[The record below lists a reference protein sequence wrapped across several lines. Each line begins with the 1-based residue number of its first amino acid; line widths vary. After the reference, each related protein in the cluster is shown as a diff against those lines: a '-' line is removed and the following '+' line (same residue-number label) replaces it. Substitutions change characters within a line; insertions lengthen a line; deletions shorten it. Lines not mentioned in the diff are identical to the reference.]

1 MIKKLTQAMLA
12 LALVGGMSAC
22 TKSMNGVDEGTTSA
36 TGDTYISV
44 AFSTANPNSTRAEDD
59 RFNSIGEYKG
69 RDKIEDVNIY
79 MINTRDESIEVKK
92 FTNNNSTTEPN
103 IVANADNNGD
113 TNDFRT
119 EAWKTTPGEKIV
131 YVYVNIAGTA
141 IETALDRA
149 HDKASFE
156 AANKDVYT
164 LVENGAVKED
174 FAKTQDDGA
183 NNKEDIIAMNTVAP
197 VTLNVAPGVKK
208 DAAEAGPGNR
218 ADVTVRRLVAQA
230 AVTSTKESYDIT
242 ETYKGAETTLATLSG
257 FQWDVMQYEQKTHL
271 MPQPTEDGKDA
282 KLVEFCKSPNFT
294 FIPTNEAPNLY
305 DSAKDKYAYRAFTG
319 EVVKTFK
326 RTNVNETDVAA
337 IVATPMKFITETTHQ
352 LGGKL
357 KTDDANNNGKETGY
371 RKGNTTYVIVSAKIT
386 PKVWGEGQESKTG
399 DDLYFGVKDHKFY
412 KDLED
417 AKTANEVASVHESDQ
432 ANAPD
437 NVKKFTGGRCYYV
450 AWLNPNNQGEGENKE
465 PIVSPILRNNIY
477 HVNITG
483 MKKLGYTRNPFD
495 PTDNTPKD
503 PDDPTPDPTETL
515 YPIDTY
521 MAVEINVV
529 NWGVHSYDHE
539 F

>member
-44 AFSTANPNSTRAEDD
+44 AFSTANPNSTRAEDE
-59 RFNSIGEYKG
+59 RFNSIGEYIG
-69 RDKIEDVNIY
+69 RDKVEDVNIY
-79 MINTRDESIEVKK
+79 MINPIDESIEVKK
-92 FTNNNSTTEPN
+92 FVNNNSTTEPN

-119 EAWKTTPGEKIV
+119 EAWKTTPGQKIV

-141 IETALDRA
+141 IETELDKA

-156 AANKDVYT
+156 AANKAVYT
-164 LVENGAVKED
+164 LVENGAVKGD
-174 FAKTQDDGA
+174 FAKCDDDGTK
-183 NNKEDIIAMNTVAP
+183 KEDVIAMNTVTP
-197 VTLNVAPGVKK
+197 VPLTVIAGVKK
-208 DAAEAGPGNR
+208 KAAEDGTNNR

-230 AVTSTKESYDIT
+230 AVTSSKGTYDIT
-242 ETYKGAETTLATLSG
+242 ESYKGVETTLASLG
-257 FQWDVMQYEQKTHL
+257 DFQWDVMQYEQKTYL

-282 KLVEFCKSPNFT
+282 KTVEFCKSPNFE
-294 FIPTNEAPNLY
+294 FIPADDY
-305 DSAKDKYAYRAFTG
+305 SSAKDKYAYRAFTG
-319 EVVKTFK
+319 AEVKTFTRNNDDK
-326 RTNVNETDVAA
+326 ENVKA

-357 KTDDANNNGKETGY
+357 KTDDPTNTGKETGY

-417 AKTANEVASVHESDQ
+417 AKTANKVASVPESDQ

-503 PDDPTPDPTETL
+503 PDDPTPDPKETL

-521 MAVEINVV
+521 MAVEISVV